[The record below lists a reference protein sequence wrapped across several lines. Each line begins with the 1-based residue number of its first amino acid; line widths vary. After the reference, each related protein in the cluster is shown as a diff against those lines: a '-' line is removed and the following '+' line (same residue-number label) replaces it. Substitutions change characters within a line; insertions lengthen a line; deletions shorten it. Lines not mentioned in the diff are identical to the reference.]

1 MRVALL
7 VYGLFLLAGELVGN
21 RLALIGWGRVTGL
34 DVASA
39 VADASL
45 AVAVVLAVLLSVKL
59 AVRRCRRW
67 LRRRARSQ
75 LVASLRPAPP
85 ISVRSSREPARDET
99 PPQDQTP
106 TQVRAWPAFLSGYRF
121 VTGP

>member
-7 VYGLFLLAGELVGN
+7 VYALFLLAGELVGN
-21 RLALIGWGRVTGL
+21 RLALVGWGRVTGL

-45 AVAVVLAVLLSVKL
+45 AVAVVLAVLLSAKL
-59 AVRRCRRW
+59 AARRCGRW
-67 LRRRARSQ
+67 LRRRT
-75 LVASLRPAPP
+75 RPAFEPLRRAEP
-85 ISVRSSREPARDET
+85 ITVRSRREPVPEAPAREEAAT
-99 PPQDQTP
+99 P
-106 TQVRAWPAFLSGYRF
+106 RASSLPSFLSGYRF